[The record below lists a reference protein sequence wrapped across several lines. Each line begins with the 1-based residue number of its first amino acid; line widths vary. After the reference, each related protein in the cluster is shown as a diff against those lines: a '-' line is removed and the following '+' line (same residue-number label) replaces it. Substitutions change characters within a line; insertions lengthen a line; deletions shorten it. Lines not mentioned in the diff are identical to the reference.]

1 MQRSSGAAR
10 KIIGIGPII
19 ARHIR
24 LGKRYSAAKRATQ
37 TDGPLS
43 NGFSDM
49 RLDGQLQCGH
59 ILSRSMWS
67 SEEPPQYIGVIG
79 KVTVHREKEENK

>member
-1 MQRSSGAAR
+1 
-10 KIIGIGPII
+10 
-19 ARHIR
+19 
-24 LGKRYSAAKRATQ
+24 
-37 TDGPLS
+37 
-43 NGFSDM
+43 M